1 MCFIDVSATNKIDNL
16 TCVIYHCSIFV
27 GQWDYFYIINTT
39 IHQWLEIWNLFLV
52 LNRISYSF
60 ALLTCEISSY
70 LAHPCIILHII
81 DTKYNMSIKYRYGY
95 YKHALDVM
103 SFEIINTIDNIV
115 NIRHTCIDEYN
126 SKDLQQ
132 LFLSWNL
139 PRTDFLLI

>member
-1 MCFIDVSATNKIDNL
+1 
-16 TCVIYHCSIFV
+16 
-27 GQWDYFYIINTT
+27 
-39 IHQWLEIWNLFLV
+39 
-52 LNRISYSF
+52 
-60 ALLTCEISSY
+60 
-70 LAHPCIILHII
+70 
-81 DTKYNMSIKYRYGY
+81 MSIKYRYGY

-115 NIRHTCIDEYN
+115 NIRHTYVDEYN

>member
-39 IHQWLEIWNLFLV
+39 IHQCLEIWNLFLV
-52 LNRISYSF
+52 WDIVVKQFHIS
-60 ALLTCEISSY
+60 T
-70 LAHPCIILHII
+70 HPCTILHII

-115 NIRHTCIDEYN
+115 NIRHTYVDEYN